1 MILNRNFLT
10 LIFQGNNIYM
20 QNTFYKY
27 LSCFSLLFTLVLTGT
42 QLNAKEAVVPKNPV
56 SISDA
61 WVRPT
66 NPGQEVGAAYMTFLS
81 KQDMTLASVESNV
94 TDSVEI
100 HNMTMENGVMKMR
113 MLENLALKAGEP
125 YKLAPGGFH
134 LMLFDLKKPLTV
146 GEQVTF
152 TLHFKINSN
161 IKTSKKTHDYKQ
173 TISVMVKAPQEN
185 ATH

>member
-1 MILNRNFLT
+1 ML
-10 LIFQGNNIYM
+10 
-20 QNTFYKY
+20 NTFYKHLCG
-27 LSCFSLLFTLVLTGT
+27 LSLSLLLMLNGT
-42 QLNAKEAVVPKNPV
+42 QLIAKEAVAKKNLV

-81 KQDMTLASVESNV
+81 KQDLTLVSLESSV

-113 MLENLALKAGEP
+113 MLENLGLKAGEP
-125 YKLAPGGFH
+125 YKLAPGGYH
-134 LMLFDLKKPLTV
+134 LMLFDLKKPLTA
-146 GEQVTF
+146 GEQVSFTF
-152 TLHFKINSN
+152 HFKSAAKSSDKSN
-161 IKTSKKTHDYKQ
+161 MNNKNHKKKSSDLTQ
-173 TISVMVKAPQEN
+173 TINVMVQAPPES